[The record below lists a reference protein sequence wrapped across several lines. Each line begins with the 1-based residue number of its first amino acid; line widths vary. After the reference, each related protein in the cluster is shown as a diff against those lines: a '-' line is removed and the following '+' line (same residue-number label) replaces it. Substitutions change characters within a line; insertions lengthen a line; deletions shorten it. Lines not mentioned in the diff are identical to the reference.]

1 MSTITTETIEL
12 MEMLPQS
19 AQRLALDFVKEIVYS
34 WRRENEIPSAETLEA
49 LAEAQDMLANP
60 EQYKSYTTFRE
71 FMDEMKDES

>member
-19 AQRLALDFVKEIVYS
+19 AQRLALDFVKEIVNS
-34 WRRENEIPSAETLEA
+34 WRRENEIPNAETLEA
-49 LAEAQDMLANP
+49 LEEAQDMLTNP

-71 FMDEMKDES
+71 FMDEMKDEP